1 MPSPQSLDQ
10 FYGTNTLAGQQARA
24 VCFTTSL
31 LSENERLPVVTYL
44 DERRSIGISGRRL
57 SKIAFTLVSFRRYL
71 DVEYLECDL
80 KSYRKAIANLYELGS
95 FHTKKPFSQQTIA
108 DFVRI
113 TKQFYT
119 WMVENEI
126 GVFAEADLKKIKVPP
141 KGETFLT
148 PSDILTPEEILSFIN
163 ACKNPRD
170 RALFSMLYEGG
181 FRVGEIGTL
190 TWGDLK
196 FDNYGILVSVVFK
209 TGKPRSI
216 RLLSCVRDVS
226 IWRSV
231 TKSGT
236 GSSDLVFTQLKKSG
250 HTHVTYGLIKKTME
264 RTANE
269 ARITKKMYPHLFRHS
284 RITHMLTDGI
294 HESVIKLVMWGD
306 IGSDQ
311 LKTYA
316 HLSTANI
323 DAALF
328 DCYGIKPQQTEK
340 PVTYT
345 PVTCSHCRQ
354 INPPG
359 SGYCSAC
366 GQMLSNTEVYTSD
379 ALQEYLNQH
388 PELIIEFLSQR
399 VQQQNQL
406 L

>member
-1 MPSPQSLDQ
+1 MPSPSSLDL

-44 DERRSIGISGRRL
+44 DERRSLGISGRRL

-71 DVEYLECDL
+71 DVEYLDCVLLD
-80 KSYRKAIANLYELGS
+80 YRKAIANLYELGS
-95 FHTKKPFSQQTIA
+95 FNTKKPFSQQTIA

-113 TKQFYT
+113 TKQFFS

-126 GVFAEADLKKIKVPP
+126 GLLTEADLKKIRVPP
-141 KGETFLT
+141 KGENYLT
-148 PSDILTPEEILSFIN
+148 HADILTPEEVLSFIN
-163 ACKNPRD
+163 ACKTPRD

-181 FRVGEIGTL
+181 FRIGEIGTL

-196 FDNYGILVSVVFK
+196 FDNYGILVSVIFK
-209 TGKPRSI
+209 TGKPRTI
-216 RLLSCVRDVS
+216 RLLACVRDVS

-231 TKSGT
+231 TQSGT
-236 GSSDLVFTQLKKSG
+236 GPSDLVFTQLKISE
-250 HTHVTYGLIKKTME
+250 HTHITYGLVKKAME
-264 RTANE
+264 RIAKE
-269 ARITKKMYPHLFRHS
+269 AKITKKIYPHLFRHS
-284 RITHMLTDGI
+284 RITHMLSDGI

-306 IGSDQ
+306 IGSEQ

-328 DCYGIKPQQTEK
+328 DCYGIKTQQAEK
-340 PVTYT
+340 PVTYA

-366 GQMLSNTEVYTSD
+366 GQALSDSEISSSD

-388 PELIIEFLSQR
+388 PELIIEFLSNR
-399 VQQQNQL
+399 VKSQNQIL
-406 L
+406 